1 MTHQYSTTVNNARL
15 DAIETAISTS
25 PVIRFYTGSAPA
37 NCAASA
43 TGGTVASFAL
53 PSDWMSAASSGS
65 KAKTGTW
72 SGTATASGTVG
83 YYRIL
88 DSTGTTTH
96 IQGSVSTSGAELN
109 FDNNIINSGQVITI
123 STYTITAANT

>member
-1 MTHQYSTTVNNARL
+1 MAHQYSATVINARL
-15 DAIETAISTS
+15 DAIETAVGGTAIL
-25 PVIRFYTGSAPA
+25 RLYTGAAPA
-37 NCAASA
+37 NCAAAA
-43 TGGTVASFAL
+43 TGGTVASLTL
-53 PSDWMSAASSGS
+53 PADWMAGASSPS

-88 DSTGTTTH
+88 DSTGVNTH
-96 IQGSVSTSGAELN
+96 IQGAVSTSGAELN

-123 STYTITAANT
+123 STYTITSANT